1 MIRTMKAYRVE
12 ATVSGD
18 KSLVLKEVPFRA
30 GDTVEVIVL
39 EASERPQEKDPYPL
53 RGTPIRYDD
62 PTEPVAESI
71 DSGKLRSS

>member
-1 MIRTMKAYRVE
+1 MKAYRAE
-12 ATVSGD
+12 ATVSDD

-39 EASERPQEKDPYPL
+39 EASERRQEKNPYPL

-62 PTEPVAESI
+62 PTEPVAES
-71 DSGKLRSS
+71 DWDVLK